1 MSSIE
6 EERGTGGGE
15 MFGRKLTAQQ
25 KEGLIEKDLELL
37 SNKHGVHKTNREVIN
52 GSSVLV

>member
-15 MFGRKLTAQQ
+15 MFGRKHTALTV
-25 KEGLIEKDLELL
+25 GLIEKDSELL
-37 SNKHGVHKTNREVIN
+37 SNKHGVLYRK
-52 GSSVLV
+52 